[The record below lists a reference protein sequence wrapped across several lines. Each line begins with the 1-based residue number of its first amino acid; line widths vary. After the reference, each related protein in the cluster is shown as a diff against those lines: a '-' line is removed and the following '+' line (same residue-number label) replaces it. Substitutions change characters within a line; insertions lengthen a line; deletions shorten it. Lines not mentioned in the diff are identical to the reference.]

1 MFSIISQ
8 ISQRWS
14 AMSLRYFNPVGAHA
28 SGHIGEDPLAEE
40 PHNLTPYISQ
50 VAIGKFK
57 FLKVFGDD
65 YATDDG
71 TCIRDYTHVVDL
83 AQGHVAAL
91 KKIHVKGFAAYNI
104 GTGKGHTV
112 LQMVKAFGKACGFEI
127 PYQIAPRRDGDVVA
141 LVANTDKAEKEL
153 GWKAQKT
160 LDEMYAD
167 AWNWQKKNP
176 KGYRV

>member
-1 MFSIISQ
+1 M
-8 ISQRWS
+8 
-14 AMSLRYFNPVGAHA
+14 
-28 SGHIGEDPLAEE
+28 
-40 PHNLTPYISQ
+40 
-50 VAIGKFK
+50 
-57 FLKVFGDD
+57 
-65 YATDDG
+65 
-71 TCIRDYTHVVDL
+71 
-83 AQGHVAAL
+83 AAL